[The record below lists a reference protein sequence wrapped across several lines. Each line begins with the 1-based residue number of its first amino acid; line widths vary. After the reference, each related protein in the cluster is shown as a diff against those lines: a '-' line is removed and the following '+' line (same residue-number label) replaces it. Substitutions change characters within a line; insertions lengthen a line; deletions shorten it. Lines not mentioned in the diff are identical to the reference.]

1 MALIRILSSFK
12 LDMFELGVMRGSCAG
27 NMLLK
32 KLKYWITK
40 YWVYNFKVQVS
51 QKSKKFT
58 VHGVFLLYF
67 HRSKKI

>member
-1 MALIRILSSFK
+1 MALIRILGSFK

-51 QKSKKFT
+51 QKSKKN
-58 VHGVFLLYF
+58 
-67 HRSKKI
+67 